1 MDVWKEIAYAEHLM
15 RVTLPMVKDKHVF
28 INILNHLDS
37 ALSTGIAL
45 FLKRQKMNRRIPI
58 YPTSRELRVEILME
72 NFKEVIPDVAI
83 FKEFLEVM
91 NAHRNC
97 YNEVLKEDCLIIMRD
112 DYKLVRVEKSDLVKY
127 VELIKKM
134 LKRMGV

>member
-28 INILNHLDS
+28 INILNHIDS

-58 YPTSRELRVEILME
+58 YPTSRELRIEILME
-72 NFKEVIPDVAI
+72 NFKEVIPDMAT

-91 NAHRNC
+91 NAHRNS
-97 YNEVLKEDCLIIMRD
+97 YNEVLKEECLIIMRN
-112 DYKLVRVEKSDLVKY
+112 DYKLVRVEKSDLAKY
-127 VELIKKM
+127 VEMAKKM